1 VEYPSVKK
9 SHIVPRGYLRNFAVD
24 RQVAMRLVGESESRL
39 VALRDAGTRPRFYRR
54 TRPDGTPIDDV
65 EWSLGHIEDKA
76 APLLR
81 EIEGQWPLST
91 ENKAT
96 LAEFFGFQLVRGPG
110 WRAWHTAQV
119 DNSLEELRRKG
130 VPALG
135 IAGGSSD
142 AERFVDELRGDLSED
157 TETLKRMLS
166 QGPKG
171 ACVLGSMHWS
181 LVRFDRPLIATSDHP
196 VVVWPRHCRS
206 MRAASTGL
214 RQGILE
220 TLEVRVPVSPRLVLL
235 MTWLWDEDS
244 PSILRGRKHHAPNV
258 NTLTVANA
266 DRQWFHLPE
275 TSPPLLDVSFLPI
288 SRDLLPA
295 YRADHAAHFPRR
307 EETRALAEPTIGQ
320 ELATRYRMLTVSRPT
335 AAHGVWTPGEGGQ
348 NPSRPS

>member
-1 VEYPSVKK
+1 MLDGRNAGHYGPASLAEACHRANSLERVEYPSVKK

-91 ENKAT
+91 ENRAT

-119 DNSLEELRRKG
+119 DSSLEELRRKG

-142 AERFVDELRGDLSED
+142 AEAVCRRTTRG
-157 TETLKRMLS
+157 
-166 QGPKG
+166 
-171 ACVLGSMHWS
+171 
-181 LVRFDRPLIATSDHP
+181 PL
-196 VVVWPRHCRS
+196 
-206 MRAASTGL
+206 
-214 RQGILE
+214 
-220 TLEVRVPVSPRLVLL
+220 
-235 MTWLWDEDS
+235 
-244 PSILRGRKHHAPNV
+244 
-258 NTLTVANA
+258 
-266 DRQWFHLPE
+266 
-275 TSPPLLDVSFLPI
+275 
-288 SRDLLPA
+288 
-295 YRADHAAHFPRR
+295 
-307 EETRALAEPTIGQ
+307 
-320 ELATRYRMLTVSRPT
+320 
-335 AAHGVWTPGEGGQ
+335 
-348 NPSRPS
+348 